1 MRFWQRL
8 RGADAWLTALTVV
21 LVFCAL
27 WNLDRRAEYKPPYD
41 GVAWTDADGVVRA
54 SKVEAEGPGERAG
67 VKIGD
72 QLLRINDRKIDR
84 AAEAYA
90 LLDRLGAWDR
100 ALYQVQRDR
109 TPLAIEI
116 ILTEAPRRTTISV
129 FQWVVGAAYLGV
141 GLFILYR
148 KPRHRLARTFFA
160 FCLSSF
166 VLYAFRYTGELNGFD
181 RFIYWADVWATALTP
196 ALFVHFCMAFPRGQL
211 PGVRRWAVA
220 GVYALAFGLI
230 GLAHLAAGGW
240 LHTDMALAVL
250 REDLD
255 RTSYGVLG
263 VEMLVGALWLRWG
276 VAPADPAERQQRRW
290 LGYGALWGVAPF
302 VAFYVGPY
310 VAGQIPGPNHTI
322 SVFGLAFIP
331 LAFVASMAR
340 HRLMDVEVA
349 VRRGAAYSLAT
360 AVILAAFYAK
370 AASLSSIVRVDLGG
384 LGPAAWV
391 ASVVLAALVFQPLKN
406 KIQSFIDRR
415 YYRERY
421 DYRQTLADFAAE
433 LAAETDPDRML
444 DAVRDRLQQTLAVE
458 RLALFV
464 NGDRG
469 LRTARTVGFDCPPHL
484 DLSFLRSESLDARG
498 WLFIEDASNP
508 IQEEPSQRASIASLD
523 LNYYVAC
530 RAQGRTAAWIGLG
543 PTLDGN
549 YLTSEDLAL
558 VRAMS
563 GSFAIAL
570 ENGRLYRSLA
580 TKASEYQRLK
590 DYNENIVESL
600 HVGILAIDLD
610 DRVES
615 WNTQLEL
622 VFGISRR
629 DAVGRP
635 LDELLPSVVVDEY
648 AKARHESGIHNA
660 YKLNVRAQDFPAE
673 FRPAPESPQAV
684 GERIIDMA
692 VAPLVAKNFEPIGR
706 LLILDDV
713 TDRVALEDRIVQTD
727 KLSSIGLLAAGVAHE
742 VNTPLAVIS
751 SYAQMLAK
759 RVGEDPAQV
768 KALEKITQQTF
779 RASEIVNS
787 LLNFSRTASHD
798 FAPVD
803 LNEALVETLSLVEPQ
818 LRKARVEVVTD
829 LDGGLPEVRGVAG
842 RLQQV
847 CLNLFLN
854 ARDAMPDGGVLR
866 VTTRLERDGDGDGE
880 RIRVEVADTGVGIPR
895 EQLSRIFDPFYT
907 TKGPKRGTGLGLSI
921 SYGIIEE
928 HNGQLSAHSA
938 QGEGT
943 TFVIELPVVRQPV
956 HA

>member
-1 MRFWQRL
+1 MRFLQKFQ
-8 RGADAWLTALTVV
+8 GVDAWLTALTVV
-21 LVFCAL
+21 LGFCAL
-27 WNLDRRAEYKPPYD
+27 WNLDRRAEYRPPYD
-41 GVAWTDADGVVRA
+41 GVVWADTDEGVQAAQVDPDGPADRA
-54 SKVEAEGPGERAG
+54 GIAEG
-67 VKIGD
+67 D
-72 QLLRINDRKIDR
+72 LLLSINDRTVDH

-90 LLDRLGAWDR
+90 TLDRLGAWER
-100 ALYQVQRDR
+100 ARYDVKRGFTSLS
-109 TPLAIEI
+109 IEI
-116 ILTEAPRRTTISV
+116 IVAEAPGRTTISV
-129 FQWVVGAAYLGV
+129 FQWVVGAAYLGI
-141 GLFILYR
+141 GFFILYR
-148 KPRHRLARTFFA
+148 RPRHRLARTFFA

-166 VLYAFRYTGELNGFD
+166 VLYAFRYTGELNSFD

-196 ALFVHFCMAFPRGQL
+196 ALFLHFCLAFPRGGL
-211 PGVRRWAVA
+211 TPARRWATTGA
-220 GVYALAFGLI
+220 YLLAAALTAV
-230 GLAHLAAGGW
+230 AHLAAGGW
-240 LHTDMALAVL
+240 IETDLPLAAL
-250 REDLD
+250 RERLD
-255 RTSYGVLG
+255 RTTYGVLG
-263 VEMLVGALWLRWG
+263 LEMLAGALWLRWG
-276 VAPADPAERQQRRW
+276 AAPGEPAERQQRRW

-310 VAGQIPGPNHTI
+310 VAGRIPGPNHTI
-322 SVFGLAFIP
+322 SIFGLALIP

-370 AASLSSIVRVDLGG
+370 ASTLSRFLSLDG

-391 ASVVLAALVFQPLKN
+391 ASVVLAALLFQPLKN
-406 KIQSFIDRR
+406 TIQSFIDRR

-433 LAAETDPDRML
+433 LASENDPDRML
-444 DAVRDRLQQTLAVE
+444 DAVRDRLQRTLAVD

-464 NGDRG
+464 DGKSG
-469 LRTARTVGFDCPPHL
+469 LRVARTVGFEALADV
-484 DLSFLRSESLDARG
+484 DLSFLRTDSLDSRG
-498 WLFIEDASNP
+498 RLFIEDPTAP
-508 IQEEPSQRASIASLD
+508 LEESPSESAAISTLD
-523 LNYYVAC
+523 LNYYVPC

-543 PTLDGN
+543 RTLDGD

-558 VRAMS
+558 VRAIS
-563 GSFAIAL
+563 GNFAIAL

-580 TKASEYQRLK
+580 EKASEYERLK

-600 HVGILAIDLD
+600 HVGILATDLD
-610 DRVES
+610 ERVES

-635 LDELLPSVVVDEY
+635 LSELLPATLVSEY
-648 AKARHESGIHNA
+648 DKAREESGIHNA
-660 YKLNVRAQDFPAE
+660 YKLTVRAQDFPAE
-673 FRPAPESPQAV
+673 FRPAADSPQAS
-684 GERIIDMA
+684 GERILDMA

-713 TDRVALEDRIVQTD
+713 TERVSLEDRIVQSD

-759 RVGEDPAQV
+759 RVGDDPAQA
-768 KALEKITQQTF
+768 KALDKITQQTF

-787 LLNFSRTASHD
+787 LLNFSRTASNE
-798 FAPVD
+798 FALID
-803 LNEALVETLSLVEPQ
+803 LNETIQETISLVEPQ
-818 LRKARVEVVTD
+818 MRKARVEVVPRLNGD
-829 LDGGLPEVRGVAG
+829 LPRIRGVAG

-847 CLNLFLN
+847 CLNLLLN
-854 ARDAMPDGGVLR
+854 ARDAMPDGG
-866 VTTRLERDGDGDGE
+866 RLEIVTELESNGPGGE
-880 RIRVEVADTGVGIPR
+880 EQVRVEIHDSGVGMSR
-895 EQLSRIFDPFYT
+895 EQLSRIFDPFFT
-907 TKGPKRGTGLGLSI
+907 TKGPKKGTGLGLSI

-928 HNGQLSAHSA
+928 HSGRLSANSTP
-938 QGEGT
+938 GKGT
-943 TFVIELPVVRQPV
+943 TFVIELPAVGRAV

>member
-1 MRFWQRL
+1 MRFTQRIQ
-8 RGADAWLTALTVV
+8 GVDVWLTALTVV
-21 LVFCAL
+21 LGFCAL
-27 WNLDRRAEYKPPYD
+27 WNLDRRAEYRPPYD
-41 GVAWTDADGVVRA
+41 GVVWADADGE
-54 SKVEAEGPGERAG
+54 VEAAKVDPDGPADRAG
-67 VKIGD
+67 VETGD
-72 QLLRINDRKIDR
+72 RLLHINDRKIDR

-90 LLDRLGAWDR
+90 VLDRLGAWDR
-100 ALYQVQRDR
+100 ALYEVERGF
-109 TPLAIEI
+109 TTISIPVIVG
-116 ILTEAPRRTTISV
+116 EAPQRTTISV
-129 FQWVVGAAYLGV
+129 FQWVVGAAYLGI

-148 KPRHRLARTFFA
+148 RPRHRLARTFFA

-166 VLYAFRYTGELNGFD
+166 VLYAFRYTGELNAFD
-181 RFIYWADVWATALTP
+181 RFVYWADVWATALTP
-196 ALFVHFCMAFPRGQL
+196 ALFLHFCLAFPRGALTPSRQ
-211 PGVRRWAVA
+211 WATRGAYLLA
-220 GVYALAFGLI
+220 GALI
-230 GLAHLAAGGW
+230 TLAHMAAGGW
-240 LHTDMALAVL
+240 IETDLPLAAL
-250 REDLD
+250 REGLD
-255 RTSYGVLG
+255 RTMYGVLG
-263 VEMLVGALWLRWG
+263 LEMLAGAAWLRWG
-276 VAPADPAERQQRRW
+276 SAPGEPVERQQRRW

-302 VAFYVGPY
+302 VAFYVAPY
-310 VAGQIPGPNHTI
+310 VGGHIPGPNHTI
-322 SVFGLAFIP
+322 SIFGLALIP

-349 VRRGAAYSLAT
+349 VRRGASYSLAT

-370 AASLSSIVRVDLGG
+370 ATTLSSVLSMEG

-391 ASVVLAALVFQPLKN
+391 ASVVLAALLFQPLKN
-406 KIQSFIDRR
+406 TIQSFIDRR
-415 YYRERY
+415 YYRDRY

-433 LAAETDPDRML
+433 LAAENDPDRML
-444 DAVRDRLQQTLAVE
+444 DAVRDRLQRTLAVE

-464 NGDRG
+464 NGEKG
-469 LRTARTVGFDCPPHL
+469 LRVARTVGFDDTRNL
-484 DLSFLRSESLDARG
+484 DLGFLRTESLDSRG
-498 WLFIEDASNP
+498 RLFIEDPSDPLEESASERET
-508 IQEEPSQRASIASLD
+508 IKRLD
-523 LNYYVAC
+523 LNYYVPC

-543 PTLDGN
+543 RTFEGD

-563 GSFAIAL
+563 GNFAIAL

-580 TKASEYQRLK
+580 EKASEYERLK

-635 LDELLPSVVVDEY
+635 LSELLPATLVAEY
-648 AKARHESGIHNA
+648 DSARKETGIHNA
-660 YKLNVRAQDFPAE
+660 YKLTVRAQDFPEE
-673 FRPAPESPQAV
+673 FRPAADSPQAA
-684 GERIIDMA
+684 GERILDMA

-713 TDRVALEDRIVQTD
+713 TDRVSLEDRIVQAD

-759 RVGEDPAQV
+759 RVSEDPAQA
-768 KALEKITQQTF
+768 KALQKITQQTF

-787 LLNFSRTASHD
+787 LLNFSRTASND
-798 FAPVD
+798 FALVNI
-803 LNEALVETLSLVEPQ
+803 NETIQETISLVEPQ
-818 LRKARVEVVTD
+818 LRKARVEVVPHLSTD
-829 LDGGLPEVRGVAG
+829 LPRVRGVAG

-854 ARDAMPDGGVLR
+854 ARDAMPEGG
-866 VTTRLERDGDGDGE
+866 RLEVITSLDSGGPGGE
-880 RIRVEVADTGVGIPR
+880 EQVRMEVRDTGVGMTR
-895 EQLSRIFDPFYT
+895 EQLNRIFDPFFT

-928 HNGQLSAHSA
+928 HSGRLSASSA
-938 QGEGT
+938 PGQGT
-943 TFVIELPVVRQPV
+943 TFVIELPAVGRAV

>member
-1 MRFWQRL
+1 MRFWRRL
-8 RGADAWLTALTVV
+8 QGADAWLTALTVV
-21 LVFCAL
+21 LGFCAL
-27 WNLDRRAEYKPPYD
+27 WNLDCRAQYKPPYD
-41 GVAWTDADGVVRA
+41 GVAWVDSGNGVEAAKVDADGPA
-54 SKVEAEGPGERAG
+54 DRAG
-67 VKIGD
+67 LRQGD
-72 QLLRINDRKIDR
+72 RLLRIGERSIER
-84 AAEAYA
+84 AAQTYE
-90 LLDRLGAWDR
+90 LLDRLGAWER
-100 ALYQVQRDR
+100 AVYRVQRGP
-109 TPLAIEI
+109 TPLAIEVI
-116 ILTEAPRRTTISV
+116 VAEAPRRTTISV
-129 FQWVVGAAYLGV
+129 FQWVVGAAYLGI

-148 KPRHRLARTFFA
+148 RPRHRLARTFFL

-166 VLYAFRYTGELNGFD
+166 VLYAFSYTGELNAFD
-181 RFIYWADVWATALTP
+181 RFVYWADVWATALTP
-196 ALFVHFCMAFPRGQL
+196 ALFLHFCLAFPRGKL
-211 PGVRRWAVA
+211 TAGRRWAVGGA
-220 GVYALAFGLI
+220 YALAAGLI
-230 GLAHLAAGGW
+230 AFSHLAAGGW
-240 LHTDMALAVL
+240 VETGTPLGVV
-250 REDLD
+250 RERLD
-255 RTSYGVLG
+255 RLTYAVLG
-263 VEMLVGALWLRWG
+263 VEMLAGAIWLRWG
-276 VAPADPAERQQRRW
+276 AAPGEPAERQQRRW

-310 VAGQIPGPNHTI
+310 VAGGIPGPNHTI
-322 SVFGLAFIP
+322 SIFGLALIP

-370 AASLSSIVRVDLGG
+370 ATTLSNMLSIEG

-391 ASVVLAALVFQPLKN
+391 ASVVLAALLFQPLKN
-406 KIQSFIDRR
+406 KIQSYIDRR

-433 LAAETDPDRML
+433 LASETDPDRML
-444 DAVRDRLQQTLAVE
+444 DAVRDRLQRTLAVE

-464 NGDRG
+464 NGERG
-469 LRTARTVGFDCPPHL
+469 LRTARTVGFERPRDA
-484 DLSFLRSESLDARG
+484 DLGFLRTESLDSRG
-498 WLFIEDASNP
+498 RLFIEDPSNP
-508 IQEEPSQRASIASLD
+508 LEESPSERETIKRFD
-523 LNYYVAC
+523 LNYYVPC

-543 PTLDGN
+543 RTVEGD

-558 VRAMS
+558 VRAIS
-563 GSFAIAL
+563 GNFAIAL

-580 TKASEYQRLK
+580 AKASEYERLK

-635 LDELLPSVVVDEY
+635 LSELLPATLVAEY
-648 AKARHESGIHNA
+648 DKARQETGIHNA

-673 FRPAPESPQAV
+673 FRPAADSPQAAR
-684 GERIIDMA
+684 ERILDMA

-713 TDRVALEDRIVQTD
+713 TDRVSLEDRIVQAD

-759 RVGEDPAQV
+759 RVNEDPTHA

-787 LLNFSRTASHD
+787 LLNFSRTASND
-798 FAPVD
+798 FTSMD
-803 LNEALVETLSLVEPQ
+803 INEAIRETISLVEPQ
-818 LRKARVEVVTD
+818 LRKARVEVVPRLQPD
-829 LDGGLPEVRGVAG
+829 LPPIRGVAG

-854 ARDAMPDGGVLR
+854 ARDAMPDGG
-866 VTTRLERDGDGDGE
+866 RLEVVTSIDPGAEDQIRIEVRDS
-880 RIRVEVADTGVGIPR
+880 GVGMTR
-895 EQLSRIFDPFYT
+895 EQLSRIFDPFFT

-928 HNGQLSAHSA
+928 HSGRLSASSA
-938 QGEGT
+938 PGEGT
-943 TFVIELPVVRQPV
+943 TFVIELPAVGRAV